1 MHNAKL
7 IWITPNAEELLCYIA
22 RVSNPD
28 GQDKAP
34 GSLIS
39 YMIKHGHWSPFEMVN
54 MCVEINTTRT
64 IGRQFLR
71 HSHKVQEFS
80 QRYEEPNKLG
90 EFVFSEARIQDEKN
104 RQASHAT
111 DNIELNNWWQEQQ
124 IELEHYI
131 KQLYENARKM
141 GIAKELARNVLPEG
155 MTPTRMYFNGNLR
168 DWLFLIN
175 LRTGHGTQS
184 EATLVANSLY
194 EITMKEFPITGFE
207 FFSLNQTTNQS

>member
-1 MHNAKL
+1 MHDAKL
-7 IWITPNAEELLCYIA
+7 IWVTPEAEELLCYIA

-28 GQDKAP
+28 AQDKAP
-34 GSLIS
+34 GKLIS

-71 HSHKVQEFS
+71 HSPKVQEFS

-90 EFVFSEARIQDEKN
+90 DLVFSEARVQDDKN
-104 RQASHAT
+104 RQASHET
-111 DNIELNNWWQEQQ
+111 DNESLKDWWKFQQEEIQRL
-124 IELEHYI
+124 IMNT
-131 KQLYENARKM
+131 YERAIDH
-141 GIAKELARNVLPEG
+141 GIAKEVARNILPEG

-168 DWLFLIN
+168 DWLFLVN
-175 LRTGHGTQS
+175 LRMGHGTQS

-194 EITMKEFPITGFE
+194 EITMKEFPLTGFE
-207 FFSLNQTTNQS
+207 FFSQDQTTNQS